1 MNPEIILF
9 DEPTSALD
17 PTMVSEVLGVIRRL
31 AKEGLTMAIVTHEM
45 KFARDV
51 SSRIFY
57 MDEGV
62 IYEEGAPEEVFENPK
77 REKTKAFINRIRSF
91 RFHIQNSHYDLY
103 AMNAQVETFCERHIF
118 TPERTDNLLH
128 LIEETLQLCFMASE
142 EAEQQEH
149 RNQVVMNTGGL
160 DLEIAYSEKDDRVK
174 LSFTG
179 SASLITLLGGEDAD
193 IISLSII
200 QGLTSTLDETIEGD
214 VVRLLM
220 EMS

>member
-1 MNPEIILF
+1 
-9 DEPTSALD
+9 
-17 PTMVSEVLGVIRRL
+17 MVSEVLGVIRRL

-57 MDEGV
+57 MDEGI
-62 IYEEGAPEEVFENPK
+62 IYEEGTPEEVFEHPQ

-91 RFHIQNSHYDLY
+91 RFHILNSHYDLY
-103 AMNAQVETFCERHIF
+103 ALNAQVEAFCERHIF
-118 TPERTDNLLH
+118 SPERTNNLLH
-128 LIEETLQLCFMASE
+128 LIEEALQLCFMASGSG
-142 EAEQQEH
+142 EQQEH
-149 RNQVVMNTGGL
+149 RNEVVMNTGGVN
-160 DLEIAYSEKDDRVK
+160 LEIAYSEKDDCVK
-174 LSFTG
+174 LSFTA

-200 QGLTSTLDETIEGD
+200 RGLTSTLDEAIEGN
-214 VVRLLM
+214 VIRLLM